1 MTKMISGG
9 FSAQRWVCLL
19 IILKLMNPI
28 TNLRLVFRL
37 VFRSPAV
44 TFENK
49 TAGLPPNLF
58 EPLELSLETL
68 AADDHI
74 EFYKR
79 FIALKSRFFDSVIQI
94 S

>member
-28 TNLRLVFRL
+28 TNLRL

-79 FIALKSRFFDSVIQI
+79 FIALKSRFFDPVIQI